1 LLTQWLIAGPTN
13 SERAQG
19 VASPLPDG
27 TTLGAVGVI
36 DQRVTINLV
45 LPDAAL
51 KALTDQQVEDINEQ
65 FRTTF
70 TPYNF
75 PWIAIN
81 ARGTLDSGYRLLSDF
96 LPRIEI
102 PRKEPLSPNSPSPAN
117 AGNGGNGS
125 LSNKTVFVSAG
136 HGWQWNSFFG
146 TYRTQRPAFPSSPH
160 PPGEGIVEDFN
171 NAEAVNQYLLPYLQ
185 NAGQTP
191 GRWRARH
198 EHTNAD
204 VDDNSAGFST
214 QGNWANNGGYNGPY
228 RSAATVNATATQRQ
242 RGRSRRP
249 SPRPMRSTCA
259 FPRSRSRAPS
269 TLTSLSFAPVQSR
282 PSPSRRR
289 AMATTGASSATIPSM
304 AANPRMSL

>member
-1 LLTQWLIAGPTN
+1 MKNHLFSHSLIALWLGIVLIALSLAAIAIAPVAAQPPAATPASAALASIPVCFVNNGQTACVGRLAPQAAATITDQVRLLTQWLIAGPTN

-65 FRTTF
+65 FATF

-125 LSNKTVFVSAG
+125 LSHKTVFVSAG

-146 TYRTQRPAFPSSPH
+146 TNRTQRPAFPSSPY

-171 NAEAVNQYLLPYLQ
+171 NAEAVNHLLPYLQ
-185 NAGQTP
+185 NAG
-191 GRWRARH
+191 
-198 EHTNAD
+198 AD
-204 VDDNSAGFST
+204 AWTVRG
-214 QGNWANNGGYNGPY
+214 
-228 RSAATVNATATQRQ
+228 AT
-242 RGRSRRP
+242 
-249 SPRPMRSTCA
+249 
-259 FPRSRSRAPS
+259 
-269 TLTSLSFAPVQSR
+269 
-282 PSPSRRR
+282 
-289 AMATTGASSATIPSM
+289 
-304 AANPRMSL
+304 